1 MVSHS
6 GEEHR
11 MEKTIID
18 ERTGWKYELV
28 GDYYIPIGTRLE
40 DADPDNECGTYVVN
54 RTGTDVS
61 DRSNQNQDDFVIGR
75 FGRAHEAYL
84 KQSKRHVYSQL
95 VAEGK
100 LGPYLARI
108 DEQANDMLELLIGQM
123 AAAEGV
129 TEALKAR
136 DQMAWVGAMN
146 NIRARA
152 EEAVNADLI
161 YA

>member
-1 MVSHS
+1 
-6 GEEHR
+6 

-40 DADPDNECGTYVVN
+40 DADPDHEFGTSVVN
-54 RTGTDVS
+54 RTGA
-61 DRSNQNQDDFVIGR
+61 DRRNQNNDDLVIGR
-75 FGRAHEAYL
+75 FGIAHEAYL
-84 KQSKRHVYSQL
+84 KQSKRHVYFQL

-123 AAAEGV
+123 AAAEDV

-136 DQMAWVGAMN
+136 DQMAWVGTMN

-161 YA
+161 FA

>member
-1 MVSHS
+1 
-6 GEEHR
+6 
-11 MEKTIID
+11 MEKSIID
-18 ERTGWKYELV
+18 ERTGWKYELA
-28 GDYYIPIGTRLE
+28 GDYYLPIGTRFE
-40 DADPDNECGTYVVN
+40 DADPDKECVTSAANGTGPDACYH
-54 RTGTDVS
+54 R
-61 DRSNQNQDDFVIGR
+61 NQIQDDFVIGR

-108 DEQANDMLELLIGQM
+108 DEQANDMLELLIAQM

-136 DQMAWVGAMN
+136 DQIAWVGAMN

-152 EEAVNADLI
+152 VEVVNADLI

>member
-1 MVSHS
+1 
-6 GEEHR
+6 
-11 MEKTIID
+11 MEKSIID
-18 ERTGWKYELV
+18 ERTGWKYELA
-28 GDYYIPIGTRLE
+28 GDYYLPIGTRFE
-40 DADPDNECGTYVVN
+40 DADPDKECVTSAANGPGVDEN
-54 RTGTDVS
+54 DLH
-61 DRSNQNQDDFVIGR
+61 NQIQDSFVIGR

-84 KQSKRHVYSQL
+84 KQSRRHVYSQL

-100 LGPYLARI
+100 LGPYLAQI
-108 DEQANDMLELLIGQM
+108 DEQANDMLGLLIAQM

-136 DQMAWVGAMN
+136 DQIAWVGAMN
-146 NIRARA
+146 NIRTRA

>member
-1 MVSHS
+1 
-6 GEEHR
+6 
-11 MEKTIID
+11 MEKSIID
-18 ERTGWKYELV
+18 ERTGWKYELA
-28 GDYYIPIGTRLE
+28 GDYYLPVGTRFE
-40 DADPDNECGTYVVN
+40 DADPDNECGTSAAN
-54 RTGTDVS
+54 GTGPDACYHR
-61 DRSNQNQDDFVIGR
+61 DQIQDDFVIGR

-84 KQSKRHVYSQL
+84 KQNKRHVYSQL

-100 LGPYLARI
+100 LGPYLA
-108 DEQANDMLELLIGQM
+108 QANDMLELLIAQM

-136 DQMAWVGAMN
+136 NQMAWVGAMN